1 MVKIALSPQ
10 KIFIFLL
17 LVILFLT
24 LGHGAGL
31 FSRHVLGHPSVYGLV
46 PMFEFGGEGNLV
58 AAYSAS
64 ALLFASLLL
73 GVIAWVHR
81 AKGEKFKAWLMLS
94 LIFLFLSIDEY
105 AALHEHLTDPVRG
118 MVDVTGYLYY
128 AWVIPYSLALLVFV
142 ASYARFLLRLPRET
156 ALLFVISGTVFI
168 AGAIGFELLGGNE
181 HYVHGLGTSLTALV
195 FVEELLEMLG
205 IALFNFALLRYIVK
219 TFGEVVMTLSPDAG
233 ARQVSTSVAGFREG
247 PVGP

>member
-1 MVKIALSPQ
+1 MLKIALSPK

-24 LGHGAGL
+24 LGHAAGL
-31 FSRHVLGHPSVYGLV
+31 YSRYALGHPSVYGLV
-46 PMFEFGGEGNLV
+46 PMFEFGGEGNFV

-73 GVIAWVHR
+73 AAISWAHR
-81 AKGEKFKAWLMLS
+81 ANGEKFTAWLMLS

-105 AALHEHLTDPVRG
+105 AALHEHLVDPVRE
-118 MVDVTGYLYY
+118 VVATTGYLYY

-156 ALLFVISGTVFI
+156 ALLFVVSGTVFVS
-168 AGAIGFELLGGNE
+168 GAVGFELLGGNE
-181 HYVHGLGTSLTALV
+181 HYVNGLGGRLSALV

-205 IALFNFALLRYIVK
+205 IALFNFALLRYIVR
-219 TFGEVVMTLSPDAG
+219 TFGEVVMTLSPDNK
-233 ARQVSTSVAGFREG
+233 ARQVSTSAAAFREEPAG
-247 PVGP
+247 S